1 MKRVPGRIVRR
12 IIVEE
17 TAYATDAYCEE
28 CLGEQELRERPATPG
43 LDDEYDVVVPRERVL
58 DLMRNAI
65 PGVVREKKTGDKVV
79 GYRCSG
85 CDRRLNLDADHQEEA
100 AAD

>member
-17 TAYATDAYCEE
+17 TAYATNAYCEE
-28 CLGEQELRERPATPG
+28 CLGEQELRDRPETPG
-43 LDDEYDVVVPRERVL
+43 LDDEYDVVVPRENVL

-65 PGVVREKKTGDKVV
+65 PGVVREEKTGDKVV

-85 CDRRLNLDADHQEEA
+85 CDRRLDLDARPEGSA
-100 AAD
+100 GAD